1 MSKNLDNY
9 VSCGIVNQGTNYQII
24 TVSDTKPTLP
34 RMAKAK
40 KTKIIG
46 ASSAMS
52 RRTYPQ
58 GLPEA
63 LVVRGT
69 GRTLMDKLATM
80 DEVAEDLVGVI
91 IIHVDADQQ
100 SLLGPELLLRGPSMT
115 LGLKV
120 KAIWGEVS

>member
-1 MSKNLDNY
+1 
-9 VSCGIVNQGTNYQII
+9 
-24 TVSDTKPTLP
+24 
-34 RMAKAK
+34 MAKSK

-80 DEVAEDLVGVI
+80 NEVAEDLVGVI